1 MGKLLLESRGK
12 RMVGPKIRVRDERS
26 HLEMA
31 LKAID
36 DAEHHA
42 KMFAIS
48 DAAKNDDSLK
58 EAALSVRA
66 KIKKARKHGRYL
78 WGTWLKAVDLRDGG
92 PAGSAANYDPV
103 GAARRT
109 WC

>member
-1 MGKLLLESRGK
+1 MA
-12 RMVGPKIRVRDERS
+12 GPKTRVRDERS

-31 LKAID
+31 LKAMD

-48 DAAKNDDSLK
+48 DAAKNDESLK
-58 EAALSVRA
+58 EAALNVRA
-66 KIKKARKHGRYL
+66 KIKKAKKHGRYL
-78 WGTWLKAVDLRDGG
+78 WGTWLKAADLKN
-92 PAGSAANYDPV
+92 AGLPGAAADYDPV
-103 GAARRT
+103 EAARRT